1 MIDHFPAYYLSMK
14 TEIFDNSV
22 LFQPEENQVIYVE
35 NTYHEEINDFI
46 RNHYEEICN
55 NFKNIG
61 YEFCY
66 LPFIFDKIIS
76 EEIVRY
82 YTPYRNEDGKTRFTY
97 DYINRLCEYPPQR
110 PALIIHGYKHVRIM
124 EEFGFPIG
132 IGEIPFDMYY
142 MDGYVQNLGAFFDDF
157 VEFLIKEK
165 EEKNAVLTNGGMN
178 CTRTDVV
185 ECNKE
190 DSKKNGTLYEIRRCA
205 TEFLDIELNSNAD
218 NNFPEEVEKLMKE
231 VSEKIEKLR
240 QYGINEMFL
249 NKLLCPKIVL
259 STLYITS
266 DGKIYLPEYKN
277 LEIKMTP
284 LVKAVYFLF
293 LRHPEGIMFKTL
305 PDYRDE
311 LMLIYKKLTGRISE
325 EDILRSIEDVTN
337 PCKNS
342 INEKC
347 ARIREAFIREF
358 DDRLAEYYYITGDR
372 ATPKGIIL
380 SRNKVIWDWKL

>member
-1 MIDHFPAYYLSMK
+1 MIDFGAYYLSMK
-14 TEIFDNSV
+14 TEIFNNSV
-22 LFQPEENQVIYVE
+22 LFHPEENQVIYVE
-35 NTYHEEINDFI
+35 NAYHKDINDFI
-46 RNHYEEICN
+46 RKHHTEICN
-55 NFKNIG
+55 NFKKIG

-76 EEIVRY
+76 DEIVRY
-82 YTPYRNEDGKTRFTY
+82 YTPYKNEDIKAKFTY
-97 DYINRLCEYPPQR
+97 EYINRLCEYPPQH
-110 PALIIHGYKHVRIM
+110 PALIIHGYKNVKSM

-142 MDGYVQNLGAFFDDF
+142 MDEYAQNLEAFFDDF
-157 VEFLIKEK
+157 IEYLKKEK
-165 EEKNAVLTNGGMN
+165 EEKDRNDTFQG
-178 CTRTDVV
+178 
-185 ECNKE
+185 
-190 DSKKNGTLYEIRRCA
+190 IRRCA
-205 TEFLDIELNSNAD
+205 TELLDTRSEEPAD
-218 NNFPEEVEKLMKE
+218 ENFPEEVEKLMKE
-231 VSEKIEKLR
+231 VSEKIERLR

-249 NKLLCPKIVL
+249 NKLLYPQIIL

-266 DGKIYLPEYKN
+266 EGKIFLPEYKN

-311 LMLIYKKLTGRISE
+311 LMLIYRKLTGRISDE
-325 EDILRSIEDVTN
+325 NIQQSIEDVTN

-347 ARIREAFIREF
+347 ARIREAFVREF
-358 DDRLAEYYYITGDR
+358 DDRLAEHYYVTGDR
-372 ATPKGIIL
+372 ATPKGIML